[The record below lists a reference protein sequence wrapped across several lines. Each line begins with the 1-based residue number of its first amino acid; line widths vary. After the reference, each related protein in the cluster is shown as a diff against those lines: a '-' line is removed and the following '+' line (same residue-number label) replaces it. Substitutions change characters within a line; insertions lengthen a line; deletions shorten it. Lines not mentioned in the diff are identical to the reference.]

1 MKVGFIGL
9 GVMGF
14 PMAGHLHSSEHDLR
28 VFNRSEE
35 KSIKWIESYGGKSLK
50 DLKDVAEFSDVII
63 LCIGKDDDVRNV
75 LGGEKGLINNLKA
88 GTVIVDHTT
97 TSSELPIE
105 MNNLLNPLD
114 IQFIDAPIS
123 GGQAGAELGQL
134 SIMAGGDKQA
144 FSKIDEVINN
154 YAKFTKYMGKS
165 GSGQLTKMVNQ
176 ICIAGLLQGLAE
188 GINFSEKVGLNSSD
202 VLEVI
207 LTLLVKGLEEAR
219 LGLGN
224 AKDGAGRGILG
235 CEDAAISLK
244 NAVKYRIQKLKHH
257 WFTKTTHIVHRKS
270 LGTLKTDIA
279 TQEYNQIACCELY
292 ATTYKADV
300 YLNYVDGSVFSHS
313 FFNQFFARPEIRFS
327 LNPKESQLTLG
338 IGSTIESLERRYFFT
353 SLVLSSPYISFNLN
367 YKIDALV

>member
-14 PMAGHLHSSEHDLR
+14 QMAGHLQASQHDLR

-35 KSIKWIESYGGKSLK
+35 KSIKWIESFEGKSLK
-50 DLKDVAEFSDVII
+50 SLKDVAEFSDVII
-63 LCIGKDDDVRNV
+63 LCIGKDNDVRNV
-75 LGGEKGLINNLKA
+75 ITAEKGLINNLKA
-88 GTVIVDHTT
+88 GTIIVDHTT

-114 IQFIDAPIS
+114 VQFIDAPIS

-176 ICIAGLLQGLAE
+176 ICIAGLIQALAE
-188 GINFSEKVGLNSSD
+188 GINFSENVGLNSED

-207 LTLLVKGLEEAR
+207 SKGAAQSWQMENRWQSMLQDEYDHGFAVDLMKKDLEIVIDKANDSDINLE
-219 LGLGN
+219 
-224 AKDGAGRGILG
+224 IT
-235 CEDAAISLK
+235 
-244 NAVKYRIQKLKHH
+244 KLIND
-257 WFTKTTHIVHRKS
+257 FY
-270 LGTLKTDIA
+270 TDI
-279 TQEYNQIACCELY
+279 Q
-292 ATTYKADV
+292 DV
-300 YLNYVDGSVFSHS
+300 GGGRWDTS
-313 FFNQFFARPEIRFS
+313 S
-327 LNPKESQLTLG
+327 LLRRLQG
-338 IGSTIESLERRYFFT
+338 IT
-353 SLVLSSPYISFNLN
+353 
-367 YKIDALV
+367 K